1 MRVLNIPYRGKKKQ
15 FWNLWYWAKRCWIRD
30 VALVSH
36 RAEKN
41 SSHAHKTGFWY
52 FSGFFQNFW
61 QVPHT
66 FDVGVPQ
73 VLKAKVFLRK
83 IWFWTV
89 ISSLMK
95 SGGGLFKPKKNLCV
109 FYGFLRAI
117 FMELIG
123 IILQVWF
130 TFIVIINFLSVQQR
144 GSQEIDYSICS
155 RLFLLATAYYFSIQM
170 WMLEEAIRV

>member
-1 MRVLNIPYRGKKKQ
+1 MRILNIPYRGKKKQ
-15 FWNLWYWAKRCWIRD
+15 FWNLWYWAKRNMTGD

-73 VLKAKVFLRK
+73 GLKAKMFLRK

-95 SGGGLFKPKKNLCV
+95 SGGGLFKLKKKPLCV
-109 FYGFLRAI
+109 LWVFESNIYGI
-117 FMELIG
+117 DWHHSSSM
-123 IILQVWF
+123 VH
-130 TFIVIINFLSVQQR
+130 VYSNNKLSL
-144 GSQEIDYSICS
+144 SSAA
-155 RLFLLATAYYFSIQM
+155 RLSGDK
-170 WMLEEAIRV
+170 